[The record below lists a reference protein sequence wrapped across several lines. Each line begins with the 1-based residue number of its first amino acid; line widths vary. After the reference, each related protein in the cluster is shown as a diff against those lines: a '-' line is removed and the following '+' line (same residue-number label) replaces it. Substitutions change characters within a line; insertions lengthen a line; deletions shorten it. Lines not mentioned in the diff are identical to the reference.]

1 MQVAC
6 MVLYVPM
13 NYSTEI
19 DGQSQTADD
28 IRPARDIGYSAV
40 PEPWSSAVK
49 RCTIIEGSSYHWTK
63 LAHLH

>member
-13 NYSTEI
+13 NYGTEI

-40 PEPWSSAVK
+40 PEPWSSAALTERPGLFVPV
-49 RCTIIEGSSYHWTK
+49 
-63 LAHLH
+63 

>member
-1 MQVAC
+1 

-40 PEPWSSAVK
+40 PEPWSSAALTARPGLFDPV
-49 RCTIIEGSSYHWTK
+49 
-63 LAHLH
+63 